1 MIIPWTGSARD
12 KVIQV
17 TERRRLVPGGALKE
31 VERPGGDH
39 AVHAVVVSGEPRF
52 NENAI

>member
-1 MIIPWTGSARD
+1 MDRIGAGQSDPGHRATAVGARG
-12 KVIQV
+12 V
-17 TERRRLVPGGALKE
+17 ALKD
-31 VERPGGDH
+31 VERLGGDD